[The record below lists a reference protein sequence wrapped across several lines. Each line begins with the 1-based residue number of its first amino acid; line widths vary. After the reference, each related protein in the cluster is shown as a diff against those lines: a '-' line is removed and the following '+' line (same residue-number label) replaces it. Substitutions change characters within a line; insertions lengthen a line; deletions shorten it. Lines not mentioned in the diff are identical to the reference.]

1 MDPSSIVNA
10 QRSKKQEPNKFK
22 FPRPDIIKKHNSHL
36 KGMYIRDHL
45 KAINELDRKLNLLF

>member
-10 QRSKKQEPNKFK
+10 QRSKKQEPNKLK